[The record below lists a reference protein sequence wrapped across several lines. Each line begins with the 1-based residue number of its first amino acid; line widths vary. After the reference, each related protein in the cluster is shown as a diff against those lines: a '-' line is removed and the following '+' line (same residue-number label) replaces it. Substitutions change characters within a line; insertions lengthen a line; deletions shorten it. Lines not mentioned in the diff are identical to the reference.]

1 MKEFAP
7 GQAFTGAFDAA
18 TKQILPSD
26 WVTHVHL
33 LRHGEVAE
41 LTQRVVRGQMDAP
54 LSPRGIDQGERLA
67 RWLARNEPRPAA
79 VWTSDL
85 VRCRALAER
94 IACERGVPLRVDPR
108 LREQSMGTWEG
119 RTWAEITAAEPAAVT
134 AYWDDYH
141 TARPTRGES
150 FADME
155 RRACAW
161 WDEMLREHRGQ
172 HVQVVTHVGVI
183 RALLCRALGVS
194 GSQALRFAPA
204 TASHTLIAQ
213 SEAGSVVSALGE
225 RPWLF
230 DETVGTASRIAERVD
245 AAVLSGGS
253 AASAPRALGAGP
265 RIAISGSAG
274 TGKTTLGKR
283 LASELGV
290 PFVEEGMRR
299 RIEKGFRP
307 HGYGAREW
315 AVLVRDLWEE
325 HRAAEDAAQDGFV
338 ADRSSLDFAAF
349 WLHYGLHE
357 DVEATE
363 RFVAEMRAHAERYD
377 RIVLLPWGAI
387 PLVDDGVRSTNR
399 WTQLRYHSILEGLL
413 ERMAPGRVIR
423 FEVAEPIAARL
434 QRVLAAIG

>member
-7 GQAFTGAFDAA
+7 GQAFTGSFDAA
-18 TKQILPSD
+18 TQKILPAD
-26 WVTHVHL
+26 WATHVHL
-33 LRHGEVAE
+33 LRHGEVAA
-41 LTQRVVRGQMDAP
+41 LTDRVVRGQMDAA
-54 LSPRGIDQGERLA
+54 LSPRGVEQGEQLA
-67 RWLARNEPRPAA
+67 RWLAGHEPAPSI
-79 VWTSDL
+79 VWSSDL
-85 VRCRALAER
+85 VRCRGLAER
-94 IACERGVPLRVDPR
+94 IARDHGVPLRIDPR
-108 LREQSMGTWEG
+108 LREQSMGAWEG
-119 RTWAEITAAEPAAVT
+119 RTWAQITAAEPAAVT
-134 AYWDDYH
+134 AYWEDYY

-155 RRACAW
+155 TRANAW
-161 WDEMLREHRGQ
+161 WNDIQREHRGERI
-172 HVQVVTHVGVI
+172 QVVTHVGVI
-183 RALLCRALGVS
+183 RALLCRALGVP

-204 TASHTLIAQ
+204 MASHTLVAQ
-213 SEAGSVVSALGE
+213 SEAGAVVSSIGE

-230 DETVGTASRIAERVD
+230 GDD
-245 AAVLSGGS
+245 APSVRPPGSGVVSVVSAGS
-253 AASAPRALGAGP
+253 ARP

-283 LASELGV
+283 LASDLGV

-299 RIEKGFRP
+299 RIEAGFRP

-315 AVLVRDLWEE
+315 AALMRDLWEE
-325 HRAAEDAAQDGFV
+325 HRAGEDAAAGGFV

-363 RFVAEMRAHAERYD
+363 RFVEEMRAHAARYD
-377 RIVLLPWGAI
+377 RIVLLPWGAL

-413 ERMAPGRVIR
+413 DRMAP
-423 FEVAEPIAARL
+423 E
-434 QRVLAAIG
+434 RVLRLSGGQSVLERLALVRGAASDLSIRTT